1 MGGTGG
7 GLAPLSFPYFVV
19 EVLDINDGVT
29 LFPGVD
35 QVGHAGTTVVL
46 DAQVSG
52 ATVSSYNW
60 NTAGLVDATTSPAP

>member
-1 MGGTGG
+1 M
-7 GLAPLSFPYFVV
+7 
-19 EVLDINDGVT
+19 LDINDGVT

-60 NTAGLVDATTSPAP
+60 NTAGLVDATRISGTRPTSSCSSGIPPSSTIR